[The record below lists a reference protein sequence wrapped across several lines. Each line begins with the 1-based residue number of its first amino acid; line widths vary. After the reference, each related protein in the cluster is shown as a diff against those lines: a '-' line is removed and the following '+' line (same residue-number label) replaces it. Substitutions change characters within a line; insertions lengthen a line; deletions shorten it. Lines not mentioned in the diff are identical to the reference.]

1 MPDEPLKL
9 AAKPS
14 KCTEDEDDDE
24 VDDVDD
30 VGMIVLPAAAAA
42 LNIDSPG
49 LNHKPKTN
57 NNNFPEENEREK
69 EKEKMFSDKLTFEA
83 SVGSE
88 FILVKVFEIKLDLI
102 RP

>member
-14 KCTEDEDDDE
+14 KCTEDDDDDD

-42 LNIDSPG
+42 LIIDSPG
-49 LNHKPKTN
+49 LIT
-57 NNNFPEENEREK
+57 RQ
-69 EKEKMFSDKLTFEA
+69 
-83 SVGSE
+83 
-88 FILVKVFEIKLDLI
+88 
-102 RP
+102 